1 MKQFSIIAVFSFFL
15 FAPSMSMQTG
25 LAQTD
30 PLPPDLTQSPDLNM
44 DENVLQEK
52 MREISRTLR
61 CAVCQSESVW
71 ESNATL
77 AIQMRDIIRER
88 LIAGETADEIRA
100 YFVSRYGDY
109 IVFKPRFRGI
119 NLLLW
124 IGPFVLLVLGAF
136 ILFRAIRNWTARPAE
151 SKAEPQ
157 LTPISETQRQRI
169 ERELRS
175 LR

>member
-1 MKQFSIIAVFSFFL
+1 MITLRPLLVFFFVGLILCENAQSL
-15 FAPSMSMQTG
+15 FAQ
-25 LAQTD
+25 AD
-30 PLPPDLTQSPDLNM
+30 PVPPALSM
-44 DENVLQEK
+44 DEDLLQQK
-52 MREISRTLR
+52 MKEVSQTLR

-88 LIAGETADEIRA
+88 LIAGESPDDIRA

-124 IGPFVLLVLGAF
+124 GGPFILLVIGVVLLSRSL
-136 ILFRAIRNWTARPAE
+136 RKWTTQKVE
-151 SKAEPQ
+151 TKAEP
-157 LTPISETQRQRI
+157 LAPIDEKQRERI
-169 ERELRS
+169 EQELRA
-175 LR
+175 LK